1 MAGNALMPNYVEIY
15 FGSTEDRE
23 RVAGR
28 VGSALGI
35 PFEPSDQPYADYLG
49 RTEDVAID
57 LKVGHELEDDA
68 GVLFED
74 MPYVLTV
81 RDFRRGQLDE
91 PAARKMFV
99 ELDRLGYRPIYLVR
113 GLQEILASID

>member
-1 MAGNALMPNYVEIY
+1 MAGNALMPNYVQIY

-23 RVAGR
+23 RVADQ
-28 VGSALGI
+28 VSSALGV

-57 LKVGHELEDDA
+57 FTAGHELEDDA
-68 GVLFED
+68 GVPFED

-81 RDFRRGQLDE
+81 RDFQRGQLDE
-91 PAARKMFV
+91 AAARKMFV
-99 ELDRLGYRPIYLVR
+99 ALERLGYRPVYLVR
-113 GLQEILASID
+113 GLQEILESID